1 MDVTMFEASE
11 KKVDRMETKRRF
23 IGQMMDGY
31 ESRKIYCSF
40 PTDSCII
47 AVSKKKKKLLKEA
60 FGEIA
65 NCAHYAQPVERKCWN
80 GK

>member
-1 MDVTMFEASE
+1 
-11 KKVDRMETKRRF
+11 METKRRF

-40 PTDSCII
+40 PTASCII
-47 AVSKKKKKLLKEA
+47 AVSKKKRKKKQQLLKEA

-65 NCAHYAQPVERKCWN
+65 NRAHYAQPVERKCRN